1 MADRDEKRRT
11 NENRKQ
17 TKRPK
22 EVRELE
28 KVRYIN
34 ATYCK
39 SRTHNEHAMVSFLIA
54 GHGVT

>member
-11 NENRKQ
+11 NENCKQ

-28 KVRYIN
+28 KVKKLFIFVVQKEN
-34 ATYCK
+34 GAIK
-39 SRTHNEHAMVSFLIA
+39 N
-54 GHGVT
+54 